1 MLGDLQ
7 HSLDVAEPEGV
18 VRIDEKPLQARG
30 FVGGRRRR
38 TRVAVRASPPHLGDA
53 GGQRQIASPSRSV
66 APRARHGKRHG
77 VALGG
82 LATTKAG
89 WSLYITHAHAPQPHA
104 PQREVAALCRP
115 FPQLAGHRA
124 QAHLIGRDRRYSS
137 STMKQSAFLPCSRA
151 PRGESLPSIPAGTPE
166 ERSSADGALP
176 SLTTR
181 AKSRVRRCPVRT
193 AASHTQVSRAETAV
207 TKV

>member
-18 VRIDEKPLQARG
+18 VRIDENPFRARACA
-30 FVGGRRRR
+30 RRRR
-38 TRVAVRASPPHLGDA
+38 GRARVAVRASPQHLGDA
-53 GGQRQIASPSRSV
+53 GGERQIASPSRSV
-66 APRARHGKRHG
+66 APRARHGKRRA

-89 WSLYITHAHAPQPHA
+89 WRVYITHAHAPQPHA

-124 QAHLIGRDRRYSS
+124 QAHLIGRDRRYSP
-137 STMKQSAFLPCSRA
+137 STTKQSAFLPCSRA

-176 SLTTR
+176 SLTIR
-181 AKSRVRRCPVRT
+181 AK
-193 AASHTQVSRAETAV
+193 
-207 TKV
+207 